1 MRAIWLTCLA
11 MLAFAGNSLL
21 CRAALQSGA
30 TDPAS
35 FTAIRLGSGALI
47 LFLIWKFQNKASRT
61 LPGDWPSALT
71 LFGYAA
77 GFSFAYV
84 ELGAATGALLLFAM
98 VQVTMVGAALLRG
111 ERFGLAQ
118 SLGFALAI
126 AGLVW
131 LLLPGLAAPPLL
143 GAALMMTAGFAW
155 GLYSLRG
162 KHQSAS
168 PLAATAGNF
177 VRSLPFA
184 LALVLISAKQLSA
197 SSEGVLLAVTSGAI
211 ASGLGYAVWYAA
223 LPLLRA
229 STAATVQLSVPV
241 IAAAGAVLMLG
252 ESLSWRM
259 AGASIAI
266 LGGIALV
273 LKKRK

>member
-1 MRAIWLTCLA
+1 MRALWLTCLA
-11 MLAFAGNSLL
+11 MLAFACNSLL

-47 LFLIWKFQNKASRT
+47 LFLIWKFQNKATRT
-61 LPGDWPSALT
+61 LPGDWPSALA

-98 VQVTMVGAALLRG
+98 VQVTMIGAALLRG
-111 ERFGLAQ
+111 ERFGLVQ
-118 SLGFALAI
+118 TLGFTFAI

-131 LLLPGLAAPPLL
+131 LLLPGLSAPPLL
-143 GAALMMTAGFAW
+143 GAGLMMTAGFAW

-162 KHQSAS
+162 KLQSAS

-184 LALVLISAKQLSA
+184 LVLVLISAKQLTASA
-197 SSEGVLLAVTSGAI
+197 EGVLLAVASGAI
-211 ASGLGYAVWYAA
+211 ASGLGYAVWYTA

-252 ESLSWRM
+252 EALSWRM
-259 AGASIAI
+259 VGASMAI

-273 LKKRK
+273 LKRK

>member
-1 MRAIWLTCLA
+1 MRPIWLTCLA

-47 LFLIWKFQNKASRT
+47 LFLIWKFQNKAART
-61 LPGDWPSALT
+61 LPGDWPSALA

-98 VQVTMVGAALLRG
+98 VQVTMIGAALLRG
-111 ERFGLAQ
+111 ERFDFVQ
-118 SLGFALAI
+118 TLGFALAI
-126 AGLVW
+126 AGLIW

-143 GAALMMTAGFAW
+143 GAGLMITAGFAW

-162 KHQSAS
+162 KQQLAS

-184 LALVLISAKQLSA
+184 LILVLISAKQLTA
-197 SSEGVLLAVTSGAI
+197 SSEGVLLAVASGAI
-211 ASGLGYAVWYAA
+211 ASGLGYAVWYTA

-259 AGASIAI
+259 VGASMAI

-273 LKKRK
+273 LKRK

>member
-1 MRAIWLTCLA
+1 MLAIWLICLA

-47 LFLIWKFQNKASRT
+47 LFLIWKFQNKATRT
-61 LPGDWPSALT
+61 LPGDWPSALA

-98 VQVTMVGAALLRG
+98 VQVTMIGAALLRG
-111 ERFGLAQ
+111 ERFGLVQ

-143 GAALMMTAGFAW
+143 GAGLMMTAGFAW

-162 KHQSAS
+162 KHQLAS

-184 LALVLISAKQLSA
+184 LALVLISTKQLSA
-197 SSEGVLLAVTSGAI
+197 SSEGVLLAVASGAI
-211 ASGLGYAVWYAA
+211 ASGLGYAVWYTA

-273 LKKRK
+273 LKRK